1 MIPRRVGIFGGSFD
15 PVHQA
20 HVALA
25 QAALQALQLDE
36 LRWIPAGS
44 PWQKARTITD
54 AVHRVAMV
62 QAAMAGEPRFVLDRI
77 EVDRN
82 GPSYTLDT
90 VRALTSGRDGARDG
104 PKDAT
109 PDGPQTQAQLPGG
122 TQWFLIIG
130 QDQYSSLHTWRHWQE
145 LLSLVTLAVA
155 NRPGDNRAPHADV
168 QSLAHQMVP
177 LPMLDISSTQ
187 IRQRVAA
194 GQDITPLVPPAV
206 ARYIELHGLYRSPAG
221 S

>member
-1 MIPRRVGIFGGSFD
+1 VGIFGGSFD

-20 HVALA
+20 HLALA
-25 QAALQALQLDE
+25 RSSLQALQLDE
-36 LRWIPAGS
+36 LRWIPTGN
-44 PWQKARTITD
+44 PWQKTRTVTD

-62 QAAMAGEPRFVLDRI
+62 QAAIAGEPRFVLDRI
-77 EVDRN
+77 EVDRS

-90 VRALTSGRDGARDG
+90 VRALTSGRDGAPEG
-104 PKDAT
+104 PPDAT
-109 PDGPQTQAQLPGG
+109 PDSPPAHAQVPAG

-168 QSLAHQMVP
+168 QRLAHHMVP

>member
-1 MIPRRVGIFGGSFD
+1 MTPRRVGIFGGSFD
-15 PVHQA
+15 PVHLA

-36 LRWIPAGS
+36 LRWIPAGI

-77 EVDRN
+77 EVDRS

-90 VRALTSGRDGARDG
+90 VRALLS
-104 PKDAT
+104 
-109 PDGPQTQAQLPGG
+109 AQEPAAHNTVAKQPAPAG

-168 QSLAHQMVP
+168 QRLAHQMVP